1 MLRFLAGPLCN
12 ACLLVVLRIDSAIAE
27 FSFDFRSALVG
38 LHIGVGEVAI
48 DIVRQEGVAN
58 VYLAIAPDV
67 LEEAEVV
74 VAASLVEVRVV
85 VERAL
90 VVGIVAGADVDILSR
105 CINCKNCCDGED
117 LIVHL

>member
-1 MLRFLAGPLCN
+1 
-12 ACLLVVLRIDSAIAE
+12 LVVLRIDSAIAE

-90 VVGIVAGADVDILSR
+90 VVGIVAGADVDIL
-105 CINCKNCCDGED
+105 NKNNNHKNFPTNVQSNLHHRSNFCN
-117 LIVHL
+117 